1 MGQCE
6 VAKRNENI
14 DLVMKNQ
21 KKVFSPAKHFSSLN
35 ITIME
40 SSLALVAAACGECGT
55 VLGVMDLVS
64 AGIAVNTNL
73 LGTRFQ
79 AKQIA

>member
-1 MGQCE
+1 
-6 VAKRNENI
+6 
-14 DLVMKNQ
+14 
-21 KKVFSPAKHFSSLN
+21 
-35 ITIME
+35 ME
-40 SSLALVAAACGECGT
+40 SSLAVVAAACGECGT

-64 AGIAVNTNL
+64 AGIAVNSNL